1 LTARLVYE
9 VELTKR
15 AGKDLDSLNRAQ
27 PELFEKVVA
36 KIRSLRDD
44 SKAGKPLVGP
54 LKGKWSLRVGE
65 YRIIYEIGK
74 AVIIVLTVNHRRE
87 VYR

>member
-1 LTARLVYE
+1 MK

-15 AGKDLDSLNRAQ
+15 AIKDLDFLEKGQPQLCARVLARIKSLQ
-27 PELFEKVVA
+27 
-36 KIRSLRDD
+36 DD
-44 SKAGKPLVGP
+44 RKAGKPLVGP

-65 YRIIYEIGK
+65 YRIIYELGSNI
-74 AVIIVLTVNHRRE
+74 VTVLTVNHRGE